1 MVQIIT
7 GMVFFITKALISAAY
22 RVTLQKN
29 RDMNETT
36 ATTRRQPCVS
46 GGIGAATWTAGH
58 PLPVDGCLIMLCEG
72 GSAAISVN
80 SRTHTMSRGMM
91 ALLAFDM
98 VVVPLEISDGFS
110 ARFLSLDFD
119 TAQDIFFLVTSNR
132 FWDFVYT
139 TPVFTL
145 PPSLLTAASYWFA
158 IIGRISTDYSAAL
171 RDRMMRNE
179 AENFM
184 LAMAEQTETR
194 LGRLGLSP
202 PKNRAWA
209 LTNSFIALLNRHYAA
224 HHDVAFY
231 AERLNVTPNYLNIII
246 RRNTGTTAKEQINKQ
261 IVLTIKMLLDTTDLS
276 VKQIAGRLHYDD
288 PSYLCR
294 IFRKHTGMSPM
305 HYRERSRPPQG

>member
-1 MVQIIT
+1 M
-7 GMVFFITKALISAAY
+7 
-22 RVTLQKN
+22 
-29 RDMNETT
+29 DETT
-36 ATTRRQPCVS
+36 ATTQRQPFIS
-46 GGIGAATWTAGH
+46 GSTGAATLTAGH

-98 VVVPLEISDGFS
+98 VVVPLELRDGFS

-139 TPVFTL
+139 TPVFAL
-145 PPSLLTAASYWFA
+145 PSSLRAAVSHWFA
-158 IIGRISTDYSAAL
+158 IVGHISSGYSSAL
-171 RDRMMRNE
+171 RDRMLRNE
-179 AENFM
+179 AGNFI
-184 LAMAEQTETR
+184 LAMARQIETR
-194 LGRLGLSP
+194 LGRLGSSP
-202 PKNRAWA
+202 TKNRAWT

-231 AERLNVTPNYLNIII
+231 AEKLNVTPNYLNII
-246 RRNTGTTAKEQINKQ
+246 RRNTGATAKEQINKQ
-261 IVLTIKMLLDTTDLS
+261 IVLTIRMLLDTTGLS

-305 HYRERSRPPQG
+305 HYREHTQHPSA